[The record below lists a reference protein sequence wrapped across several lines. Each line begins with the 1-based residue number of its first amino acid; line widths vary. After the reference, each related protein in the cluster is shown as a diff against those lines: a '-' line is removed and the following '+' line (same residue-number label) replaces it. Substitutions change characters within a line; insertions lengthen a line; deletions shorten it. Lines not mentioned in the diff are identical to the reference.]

1 MAPFDIKNFDHPDEL
16 IEFDHGTVR
25 EVSIGPLL
33 VGHTVFDPGWR
44 WSTHVK
50 PLAGTELCDFRHVGY
65 MISGCLRFVTVEGE
79 AELVAGDVYE
89 IPAGHDAW
97 VVGDQPV
104 VNIDFQG
111 LLGWGR
117 PAAPGDRI
125 LTTLLFTDLVA
136 STALAERLGDAPW
149 KRLLAAH
156 RDDVRNLLDRH
167 RGVEVDTAG
176 DGFLV
181 RFDSPGSA
189 VRCASEVVRSAGRL
203 GLEVRTG
210 IHTGEVELSGSDVRG
225 VAVHLAARIMGAAG
239 PGEILVSATTRE
251 LVAGAGHDFEER
263 GTFVLKG
270 ISGPRTLFALQLLSG
285 E

>member
-1 MAPFDIKNFDHPDEL
+1 MAPFDIKNFDQPDEL

-33 VGHTVFDPGWR
+33 VGHAVFDPGWR

-65 MISGCLRFVTVEGE
+65 MISGRLHFVTVEGE

-97 VVGDQPV
+97 VVGDEPV

-111 LLGWGR
+111 VLGWGK
-117 PAAPGDRI
+117 PAALGDRI

-156 RDDVRNLLDRH
+156 RDDVRNLLDRY
-167 RGVEVDTAG
+167 RAVEVDTAG
-176 DGFLV
+176 DGFFA

-189 VRCASEVVRSAGRL
+189 VRCAAGVVESATRL
-203 GLEVRTG
+203 GLDVRAG
-210 IHTGEVELSGSDVRG
+210 VHSGEVEVVGRELRG
-225 VAVHLAARIMGAAG
+225 VAVHLAARIMGAAA
-239 PGEILVSATTRE
+239 PGEVLVSGTTRD
-251 LVAGAGHDFEER
+251 LVAGAGLEFQER
-263 GTFVLKG
+263 GTFELKG
-270 ISGPRTLFALQLLSG
+270 ISGTRTLYALLRTG
-285 E
+285 

>member
-1 MAPFDIKNFDHPDEL
+1 MAPFDIKNFDQPDEL

-65 MISGCLRFVTVEGE
+65 IISGCLHFVTVEGE

-97 VVGDQPV
+97 VVGDEPV

-111 LLGWGR
+111 LVGWGK
-117 PAAPGDRI
+117 PAEPGERM
-125 LTTLLFTDLVA
+125 LTTLLFTDVVE

-156 RDDVRNLLDRH
+156 RDDVRNLLERY
-167 RGVEVDTAG
+167 RAVEVDTAG
-176 DGFLV
+176 DGFFA

-189 VRCASEVVRSAGRL
+189 VRCASGVVASASRL
-203 GLEVRTG
+203 GLEVRAG
-210 IHTGEVELSGSDVRG
+210 VHSGEVEVVGRELRG
-225 VAVHLAARIMGAAG
+225 VAVHLAARIMGAAA
-239 PGEILVSATTRE
+239 PGEVLVSATTRD
-251 LVAGAGHDFEER
+251 LVAGAGLEFQER
-263 GTFVLKG
+263 GTFELKG
-270 ISGPRTLFALQLLSG
+270 ISGTRTLYALLPTG
-285 E
+285 

>member
-1 MAPFDIKNFDHPDEL
+1 
-16 IEFDHGTVR
+16 
-25 EVSIGPLL
+25 
-33 VGHTVFDPGWR
+33 
-44 WSTHVK
+44 
-50 PLAGTELCDFRHVGY
+50 
-65 MISGCLRFVTVEGE
+65 MISGRLHFVTTEGD

-111 LLGWGR
+111 VVGWGK
-117 PAAPGDRI
+117 PAQPGERI
-125 LTTLLFTDLVA
+125 LFTDLVA
-136 STALAERLGDAPW
+136 STATAERLGDAAW

-156 RDDVRNLLDRH
+156 QDDVRNLLDRH

-203 GLEVRTG
+203 GLEVRAG
-210 IHTGEVELSGSDVRG
+210 IQTGEVELAGSDLRG
-225 VAVHLAARIMGAAG
+225 VAVHLAARVMGAAG
-239 PGEILVSATTRE
+239 PGEVLVSATTRE
-251 LVAGAGHDFEER
+251 LVAGASHDFEER
-263 GTFVLKG
+263 GTFELKG
-270 ISGPRTLFALQLLSG
+270 ISGPRTLFALTLPSG